1 MIKGTCFILIPV
13 VGLTI
18 KVLRHFD
25 GVVFSFYFLVLLL
38 LFLLLTLLEC
48 VLNLRE
54 KKNLRNNSEERW
66 LNDKS
71 NTFR

>member
-18 KVLRHFD
+18 KVLGHFD
-25 GVVFSFYFLVLLL
+25 GVVFSFYFLLLLL
-38 LFLLLTLLEC
+38 LFFLLTLLER

-54 KKNLRNNSEERW
+54 KKNSGITTRNAG
-66 LNDKS
+66 
-71 NTFR
+71 